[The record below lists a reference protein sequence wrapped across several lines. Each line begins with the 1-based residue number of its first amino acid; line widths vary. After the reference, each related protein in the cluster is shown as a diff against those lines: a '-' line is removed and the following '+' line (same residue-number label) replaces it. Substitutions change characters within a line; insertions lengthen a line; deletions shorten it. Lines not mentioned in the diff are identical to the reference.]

1 MADDV
6 TENSPTGLDP
16 NDPNN
21 PNNPNSIFNPNNPNN
36 PNNPVNLQVSQGV
49 PNVPLQNTG
58 TDDNL
63 ALGMPT
69 NALSF
74 QQQTQADINL
84 KETQDELFSA
94 ISRGDR
100 VRVEE
105 LIANTADVLK
115 PDSNGQTAIADA
127 VENNDMGI
135 SRDFLQQK
143 TNGNIAFDPTADAN
157 LTGGLALD
165 NPLNPLNPL
174 NTLGAGVT
182 AADAQA
188 LGLTAAEAEAMGN
201 YALAAQ
207 LEADENYAQEALEE
221 NEGEGS
227 DAGWDG
233 DMSYEAS
240 VSDDDD
246 DNQFGDNDPYDPWGD
261 DDDMYADNDPYD
273 DYADP
278 YGADDDPSGGLY
290 DNPNPTLASN
300 TPDPTTTTP
309 DPNNP
314 NGTTSNSPGFFSSFL
329 GAAADVATLAAD
341 ATLINAG
348 TNPNL
353 YSGLST
359 GMGSLMTDMAALDLS
374 SPSSLT
380 SPTNGSTSPSGSS
393 MFFNFAS
400 PTTSGGNSIWNT
412 SFFDPQNVVAS
423 LSGSTSQ
430 LAAAPSIAP
439 TNPYYKP
446 SSPASSMSM
455 GA

>member
-1 MADDV
+1 
-6 TENSPTGLDP
+6 
-16 NDPNN
+16 
-21 PNNPNSIFNPNNPNN
+21 
-36 PNNPVNLQVSQGV
+36 
-49 PNVPLQNTG
+49 
-58 TDDNL
+58 
-63 ALGMPT
+63 
-69 NALSF
+69 
-74 QQQTQADINL
+74 
-84 KETQDELFSA
+84 
-94 ISRGDR
+94 
-100 VRVEE
+100 
-105 LIANTADVLK
+105 
-115 PDSNGQTAIADA
+115 
-127 VENNDMGI
+127 
-135 SRDFLQQK
+135 
-143 TNGNIAFDPTADAN
+143 
-157 LTGGLALD
+157 
-165 NPLNPLNPL
+165 
-174 NTLGAGVT
+174 
-182 AADAQA
+182 
-188 LGLTAAEAEAMGN
+188 MGN